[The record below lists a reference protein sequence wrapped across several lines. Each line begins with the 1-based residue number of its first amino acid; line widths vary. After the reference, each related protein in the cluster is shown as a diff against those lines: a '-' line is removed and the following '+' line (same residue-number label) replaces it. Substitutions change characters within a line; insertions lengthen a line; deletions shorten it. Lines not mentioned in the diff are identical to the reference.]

1 MKCFY
6 KVNRHLKSGSAKR
19 EIDGQKQADDGGT
32 KGMTRIVRN
41 YLVIVLGIL
50 FMGGI
55 GLSYVG
61 RSARD
66 VLFMD
71 YWRYINDILPSV
83 LNGSFGIEELL
94 LGDFGQRNFLIRLL
108 LALNIKYLN
117 LNCLVEVYGGIIVLM
132 IISILLYFILG
143 DC

>member
-1 MKCFY
+1 MRLMDR
-6 KVNRHLKSGSAKR
+6 NR
-19 EIDGQKQADDGGT
+19 ADDGEVT

-71 YWRYINDILPSV
+71 YWEIY
-83 LNGSFGIEELL
+83 
-94 LGDFGQRNFLIRLL
+94 
-108 LALNIKYLN
+108 
-117 LNCLVEVYGGIIVLM
+117 
-132 IISILLYFILG
+132 
-143 DC
+143 

>member
-1 MKCFY
+1 
-6 KVNRHLKSGSAKR
+6 
-19 EIDGQKQADDGGT
+19 
-32 KGMTRIVRN
+32 MTRIVRN

-83 LNGSFGIEELL
+83 LNGSLDRGTMAGRFWTKK
-94 LGDFGQRNFLIRLL
+94 FPY
-108 LALNIKYLN
+108 K
-117 LNCLVEVYGGIIVLM
+117 IIVGFEYK
-132 IISILLYFILG
+132 IFEI
-143 DC
+143 